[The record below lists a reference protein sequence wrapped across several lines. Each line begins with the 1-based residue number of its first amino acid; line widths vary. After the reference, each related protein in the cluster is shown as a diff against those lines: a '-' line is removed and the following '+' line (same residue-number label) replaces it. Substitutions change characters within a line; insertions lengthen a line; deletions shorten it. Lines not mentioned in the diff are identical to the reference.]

1 MELGFGLGLGIR
13 VGVRI
18 RVRNRVRVRV
28 RVVYG
33 LAEVGFVDEVDRG
46 QDRGDI
52 GRDDRIVTLACLVRG
67 RVRARG

>member
-1 MELGFGLGLGIR
+1 MPSK
-13 VGVRI
+13 V
-18 RVRNRVRVRV
+18 RVRVRV

-46 QDRGDI
+46 QDGRDI
-52 GRDDRIVTLACLVRG
+52 RRDDRVVTLACLVRG